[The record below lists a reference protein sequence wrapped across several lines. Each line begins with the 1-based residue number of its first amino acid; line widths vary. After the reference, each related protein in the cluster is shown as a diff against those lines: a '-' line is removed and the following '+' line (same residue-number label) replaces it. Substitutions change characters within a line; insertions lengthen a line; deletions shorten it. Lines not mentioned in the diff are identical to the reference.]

1 MINASAR
8 SAVLRFPHDPHL
20 LIDDP
25 DAPDAVVLLG
35 LDLYHLLK
43 VVGDCAEDMRR
54 HAEGGVPAGKQFRAL
69 TAACDRAT
77 TIAQRL
83 TSTEMLS
90 WRDRYPIDIKL
101 VVLDCADMLECA
113 LGSRI
118 LLEHHLTANHYYVA
132 AERIEIDRILLN
144 LALAGRAAMPEG
156 GVLTIELAALKQVPP
171 GLRPPH
177 VRARTYVRLV
187 VEDSGAGMPSTT
199 RLIALAPG
207 ALRKLEGTALA
218 LAAVAHT
225 VRALE
230 GRLNIESDG
239 GRGTRVIIDLPCVE

>member
-8 SAVLRFPHDPHL
+8 AAVLRFPHDPHL

-35 LDLYHLLK
+35 LDLYHLLT

-90 WRDRYPIDIKL
+90 WRDRSPIDIKL
-101 VVLDCADMLECA
+101 VVLDCAEMLECA

-118 LLEHHLTANHYYVA
+118 HLRSAC
-132 AERIEIDRILLN
+132 
-144 LALAGRAAMPEG
+144 
-156 GVLTIELAALKQVPP
+156 
-171 GLRPPH
+171 
-177 VRARTYVRLV
+177 RARDGRRASRTKSQWTPPR
-187 VEDSGAGMPSTT
+187 EPSRSTATSWTKASSG
-199 RLIALAPG
+199 L
-207 ALRKLEGTALA
+207 
-218 LAAVAHT
+218 
-225 VRALE
+225 
-230 GRLNIESDG
+230 
-239 GRGTRVIIDLPCVE
+239 